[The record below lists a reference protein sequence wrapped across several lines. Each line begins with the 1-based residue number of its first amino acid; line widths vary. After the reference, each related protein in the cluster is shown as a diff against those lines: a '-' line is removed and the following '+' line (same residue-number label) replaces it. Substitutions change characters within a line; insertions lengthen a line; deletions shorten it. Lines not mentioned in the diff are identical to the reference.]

1 MASYGAS
8 LPDSE
13 PLVHQRATTHLALL
27 PAFSGFLS
35 TLGSLNRD
43 YTQKAASHIGAF
55 RLQIAKSAQERG
67 GDRASTERALSGVLE
82 QVDLQV
88 RMAGEG
94 FDATAK
100 EVAARMDQVGNR
112 LDAVRKKH
120 HHFYAQLMTQRDK
133 AYEQRDRSRS
143 AYFSAC
149 EAVESARQKRASAKE
164 GRDTDKASRAYDA
177 AYSEMLLA
185 KDQYLVD
192 LDGANVAKQRIY
204 AVHLPHLIDEYQQLE
219 ASAVKQLEDLLGR
232 MLEIQTESE
241 QKVLRAVETAKQ
253 VLSSIDVGADQQAF
267 VAQHAG
273 TLTAAY
279 EHPPDLLF
287 EECPVWHDTDEFATT
302 PEAITYLQNVK
313 AKAQSKIGEIS
324 PAIETK
330 RREVGSLQNLRD
342 TYEASRGLGDT
353 VGVIENLY
361 NVSHET
367 ALLELQHSELQA
379 SIEIIDAAL
388 GDDASTDLRPHEFK
402 GSSFVTPQTCAVCSS
417 SVWGKGLKCTKCD
430 MAVHPKCELKVPA
443 GCAARPGAGVVRGK
457 SRRRSGAPASAVASG
472 ANSSTTSLSR
482 TASTL
487 SHTSSIE
494 SSVTGVAITGG
505 PPRRSVPP
513 AFGSKPSPVS
523 PPSSSSSPP
532 PPSNSRSA
540 GKTTA
545 TLLYDFTA
553 SSELEISVGAGEVV
567 EVVQPEDASGW
578 IKVRVPSDGR
588 EGLVPAS
595 YTQLGGAVSPPNGA
609 SPAQPTGATRRAQAL
624 YAYAAQSEG
633 ELSLAEGDTVDLTPV
648 GMEAAEGWAEVT
660 KDGRTGLV
668 PAAYIQL
675 L

>member
-13 PLVHQRATTHLALL
+13 PLVHQRATSHLALL
-27 PAFSGFLS
+27 PAFSSFLS

-43 YTQKAASHIGAF
+43 YTHKAASHIGAF
-55 RLQIAKSAQERG
+55 RLQIAKSAQERA
-67 GDRASTERALSGVLE
+67 GDSATTERALSGVLE

-94 FDATAK
+94 FEMTAR
-100 EVAARMDQVGNR
+100 EVAARMEQVGSR
-112 LDAVRKKH
+112 LDAVRKRH
-120 HHFYAQLMTQRDK
+120 HQFYAQLMTQRDK

-149 EAVESARQKRASAKE
+149 EAVESARQKRATAKE
-164 GRDTDKASRAYDA
+164 GRDSDKATRVYDA

-204 AVHLPHLIDEYQQLE
+204 SVHLPHLIDEYQSLE

-232 MLEIQTESE
+232 MLEIQTESG
-241 QKVLRAVETAKQ
+241 QKVLQAVDKAKQ
-253 VLSSIDVGADQQAF
+253 ALATIDVGADQQAF
-267 VAQHAG
+267 VTQHAT
-273 TLTAAY
+273 TLMAAY

-287 EECPVWHDTDEFATT
+287 EECPVWHDTDDF
-302 PEAITYLQNVK
+302 AITPAAIVYLQNVK
-313 AKAQSKIGEIS
+313 SKAQSKIGEIS

-379 SIEIIDAAL
+379 SVEIIDAAL
-388 GDDASTDLRPHEFK
+388 GENASTDLRPHEFK
-402 GSSFVTPQTCAVCSS
+402 GSSFVTPQTCAVCAS
-417 SVWGKGLKCTKCD
+417 SVWGKGLKCAKCD

-457 SRRRSGAPASAVASG
+457 SKRLSGAPASISASG

-487 SHTSSIE
+487 SHASSLE
-494 SSVTGVAITGG
+494 SSTAAGGG

-513 AFGSKPSPVS
+513 AFGSERSPASPSPPALPAQTS
-523 PPSSSSSPP
+523 PPQQ
-532 PPSNSRSA
+532 
-540 GKTTA
+540 TA

-553 SSELEISVGAGEVV
+553 SSELELSVGAGEVV
-567 EVVQPEDASGW
+567 EVLEPEDASGW
-578 IKVRVPSDGR
+578 IKVRLAGDGR
-588 EGLVPAS
+588 EGLVPANYMQMGGVS
-595 YTQLGGAVSPPNGA
+595 NGTVGAAAAPASATQ
-609 SPAQPTGATRRAQAL
+609 RAQAL
-624 YAYAAQSEG
+624 YAYVAQSEA
-633 ELSLAEGDTVDLTPV
+633 ELSLAEGDVVDLTPT
-648 GMEAAEGWAEVT
+648 GMDAAEGWAEVT

>member
-13 PLVHQRATTHLALL
+13 PLVHQRTTTHLALL
-27 PAFSGFLS
+27 PAFSSFLS
-35 TLGSLNRD
+35 TLSSLNRD
-43 YTQKAASHIGAF
+43 YTAKAASHIGSF
-55 RLQIAKSAQERG
+55 RLQIARSAQERG
-67 GDRASTERALSGVLE
+67 GDAATTERALSGVLE

-94 FDATAK
+94 YDRTAK
-100 EVAARMDQVGNR
+100 EVAARMEEVGNR

-120 HHFYAQLMTQRDK
+120 HQFYAQLMTQRDK

-143 AYFSAC
+143 AYFNAC
-149 EAVESARQKRASAKE
+149 ESVESARQKRASAKE
-164 GRDTDKASRAYDA
+164 GRDTDKASRAYDV
-177 AYSEMLLA
+177 AYSEMLLT

-204 AVHLPHLIDEYQQLE
+204 AVHLPHLIDDYQQLE
-219 ASAVKQLEDLLGR
+219 ASGVKQLEDLLAR
-232 MLEIQTESE
+232 MLEIQTESG
-241 QKVLRAVETAKQ
+241 QKVLQAVEKAKEALAG
-253 VLSSIDVGADQQAF
+253 VNTEADQQAF
-267 VAQHAG
+267 VTQHAT
-273 TLTAAY
+273 TLMAAY
-279 EHPPDLLF
+279 EHPPDLVF

-302 PEAITYLQNVK
+302 PAAIVYLQNVS
-313 AKAQSKIGEIS
+313 AKAQSRIGEIS

-361 NVSHET
+361 NMSHET

-379 SIEIIDAAL
+379 SVEIIDAAL
-388 GDDASTDLRPHEFK
+388 GENASSDLRPHDFK
-402 GSSFVTPQTCAVCSS
+402 GSSFVTPQTCAVCAS
-417 SVWGKGLKCTKCD
+417 SVWGKGLKCSKCD

-457 SRRRSGAPASAVASG
+457 SKRHSGAPTPATTSG
-472 ANSSTTSLSR
+472 TNSSTTSLSR

-487 SHTSSIE
+487 SGSSIE
-494 SSVTGVAITGG
+494 TSATGSG

-523 PPSSSSSPP
+523 SVPP
-532 PPSNSRSA
+532 PPSRISA
-540 GKTTA
+540 RPSTARQTA
-545 TLLYDFTA
+545 TLLYDFAA
-553 SSELEISVGAGEVV
+553 SSELELSVGAGEVV

-578 IKVRVPSDGR
+578 IKVRSGSDGR

-595 YTQLGGAVSPPNGA
+595 YVQMGGALLSANGA
-609 SPAQPTGATRRAQAL
+609 DAEAVGGGGTTGAQTARAL
-624 YAYAAQSEG
+624 YAYTAQSEG
-633 ELSLAEGDTVDLTPV
+633 ELSLVEGEVVELTAT
-648 GMEAAEGWAEVT
+648 GMDAAEGWAEVT

-675 L
+675 S